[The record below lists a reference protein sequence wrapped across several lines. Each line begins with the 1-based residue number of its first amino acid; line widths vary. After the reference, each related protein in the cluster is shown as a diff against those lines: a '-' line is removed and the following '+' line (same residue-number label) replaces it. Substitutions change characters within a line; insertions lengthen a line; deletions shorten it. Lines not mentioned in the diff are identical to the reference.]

1 METPPPMAGRAA
13 HLTSRQRQVLRLQAY
28 GFSYD
33 EISTQL
39 GLSVWTVKNH
49 HKQAVRSLQLS
60 LTVLP
65 CPRVRTALACYI
77 IGLLD
82 AGVPPID
89 IAGRLK
95 KARDSYSLIAE
106 TDDSADEDEAEDLAA
121 AS

>member
-1 METPPPMAGRAA
+1 M
-13 HLTSRQRQVLRLQAY
+13 
-28 GFSYD
+28 
-33 EISTQL
+33 
-39 GLSVWTVKNH
+39 WTVKNH

-89 IAGRLK
+89 IARRLK
-95 KARDSYSLIAE
+95 EARDSYSLIAE
-106 TDDSADEDEAEDLAA
+106 TDDSADEDEAEELAA

>member
-1 METPPPMAGRAA
+1 METPAPIAHRGA

-28 GFSYD
+28 GFSYE
-33 EISTQL
+33 EISDQL

-65 CPRVRTALACYI
+65 CERVRTALACYI

-82 AGVPPID
+82 AGMAPID
-89 IAGRLK
+89 IAKRLRE
-95 KARDSYSLIAE
+95 ARESHALLRSDQTVDTSHESLV
-106 TDDSADEDEAEDLAA
+106 AD
-121 AS
+121 

>member
-1 METPPPMAGRAA
+1 MENPAPIAGRGA

-89 IAGRLK
+89 IAKRLK
-95 KARDSYSLIAE
+95 EARDSYSL
-106 TDDSADEDEAEDLAA
+106 
-121 AS
+121 